1 MKIIKGSIDNELRL
15 MLLVMEV
22 VIVNVN
28 DHD

>member
-1 MKIIKGSIDNELRL
+1 MKIIKVSGDNELRL
-15 MLLVMEV
+15 MLVVVEV